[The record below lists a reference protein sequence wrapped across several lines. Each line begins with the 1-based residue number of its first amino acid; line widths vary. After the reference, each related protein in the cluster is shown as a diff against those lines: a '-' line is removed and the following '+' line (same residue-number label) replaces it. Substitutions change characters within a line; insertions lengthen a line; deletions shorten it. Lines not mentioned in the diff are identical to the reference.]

1 MCLFA
6 MSLHNLEEMMAER
19 GVMVDHF
26 LSLALSRS
34 LLRTPTFFSQAH
46 GVPQTQKMD
55 SIMYL
60 STYHCFLP
68 L

>member
-1 MCLFA
+1 
-6 MSLHNLEEMMAER
+6 MAER

-26 LSLALSRS
+26 LSLALSRY